1 MPSSSPSIPAARP
14 IVIQQPAPS
23 PVQPV
28 TRATTP
34 KPQPEVQ
41 AESVA
46 QLTQKTKRKKSGG
59 RAATFLTGGA
69 GVPSKLGVDE
79 SISRPG
85 ATKLG

>member
-1 MPSSSPSIPAARP
+1 MPSSSPSIPAPRP
-14 IVIQQPAPS
+14 IIIQQPAPS

-28 TRATTP
+28 TRATAP

-41 AESVA
+41 AETVA
-46 QLTQKTKRKKSGG
+46 QRTRKKKTGG

-79 SISRPG
+79 GISRPG

>member
-14 IVIQQPAPS
+14 IIIQQPAP
-23 PVQPV
+23 VRPV
-28 TRATTP
+28 TRATAP

-41 AESVA
+41 AETVA
-46 QLTQKTKRKKSGG
+46 QRARKKKGGG

>member
-1 MPSSSPSIPAARP
+1 MTGSAPAMPAARP
-14 IVIQQPAPS
+14 IIIQQPNPT
-23 PVQPV
+23 PVRPV
-28 TRATTP
+28 TRATVP

-41 AESVA
+41 AETVA
-46 QLTQKTKRKKSGG
+46 QRTRKKKSGG

>member
-1 MPSSSPSIPAARP
+1 MPSSPSIPAARP
-14 IVIQQPAPS
+14 IIIQQAARTPT
-23 PVQPV
+23 QPV
-28 TRATTP
+28 TRATVP
-34 KPQPEVQ
+34 KPQPIVQ
-41 AESVA
+41 AETVA
-46 QLTQKTKRKKSGG
+46 QQTRKKKSGG

>member
-1 MPSSSPSIPAARP
+1 MPSSAPSIPAARP
-14 IVIQQPAPS
+14 IIIQQPAAA
-23 PVQPV
+23 QPV
-28 TRATTP
+28 TRATVP
-34 KPQPEVQ
+34 KPQPIVK
-41 AESVA
+41 AETVA
-46 QLTQKTKRKKSGG
+46 QRARKKKGGG

>member
-1 MPSSSPSIPAARP
+1 MPSSRPSIPAARP
-14 IVIQQPAPS
+14 IIIQQPAPS
-23 PVQPV
+23 PVRPV
-28 TRATTP
+28 TRATAP

-41 AESVA
+41 AETVA
-46 QLTQKTKRKKSGG
+46 QRARKKKGGG